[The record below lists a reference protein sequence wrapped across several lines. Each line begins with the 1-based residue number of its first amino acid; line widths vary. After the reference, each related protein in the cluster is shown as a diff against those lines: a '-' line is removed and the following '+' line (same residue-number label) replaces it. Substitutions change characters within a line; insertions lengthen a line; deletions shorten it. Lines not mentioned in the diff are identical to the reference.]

1 MYIKISGKPDDL
13 IKRCDTCDHCIFEDI
28 LSNEQRKIKVLKQK
42 IPKNHVHRGVIEQL
56 CGRNYDNVC
65 PMKYV
70 AMRSTIDDRTVMQ
83 MAVIENYLQY
93 LGKKFKKKVEFEQAL
108 AEWGKTQ
115 DLGRGKVE
123 SYARRYDYIWKKGMR
138 IIKNS
143 YGTIEKQIFTSDFIY
158 EMVMAK
164 PCMYENIITLLKIM
178 IKEYNKREEL

>member
-1 MYIKISGKPDDL
+1 
-13 IKRCDTCDHCIFEDI
+13 
-28 LSNEQRKIKVLKQK
+28 
-42 IPKNHVHRGVIEQL
+42 
-56 CGRNYDNVC
+56 
-65 PMKYV
+65 
-70 AMRSTIDDRTVMQ
+70 MQ